1 MNKIAVIVAGG
12 SGQRMSSIVPKQFL
26 LLKQKALLWHTANS
40 FLNAFPDMQLI
51 VVLPEA
57 HLERGKEVLRDL
69 DTKRIIYTIGGNTR
83 FHSVKNGLKLIK
95 EPAVIF
101 VHDAVRC
108 LVSEDLIQRC
118 YFQASDYG
126 SAIPTVIATDSIRFG
141 TKEDSTALD
150 RQKVHIV
157 QTPQTFQSNVLLPA
171 FEQDYEEGFTD
182 EASVVEKNGGK
193 VLLIEGEY
201 NNLKITRPVDLL
213 IAGQILEP
221 PADGDAV

>member
-12 SGQRMSSIVPKQFL
+12 SGQRMNSIVPKQFL
-26 LLKQKALLWHTANS
+26 LLQGKTLLWYTVNS

-51 VVLPEA
+51 VVLPEI
-57 HLERGKEVLRDL
+57 HLERGKEVLKDL
-69 DTKRIIYTIGGNTR
+69 DAKRILYTIGGSTR
-83 FHSVKNGLKLIK
+83 FHSVKNGLKLVK
-95 EPAVIF
+95 ERAVIF

-118 YFQASDYG
+118 YFQACDYG
-126 SAIPTVIATDSIRFG
+126 SAIPAVEATDSIRFG
-141 TKEDSTALD
+141 TKEDSTVLD
-150 RQKVHIV
+150 RQRVHIV

-182 EASVVEKNGGK
+182 EASVVEKNGDK

-213 IAGQILEP
+213 VAGQILEP
-221 PADGDAV
+221 PADREV